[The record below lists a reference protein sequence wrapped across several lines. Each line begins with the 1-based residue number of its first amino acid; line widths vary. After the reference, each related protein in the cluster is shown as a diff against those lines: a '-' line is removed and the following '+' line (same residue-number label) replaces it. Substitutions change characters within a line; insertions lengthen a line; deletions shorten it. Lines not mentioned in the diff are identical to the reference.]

1 MQIQQTKMNRE
12 PIANLIELKEYI
24 LNDVSNRQV
33 SEKDVEDEFKRLD
46 QEGRLIYIK
55 NVLSLDGF
63 KEVYAFYLHD
73 RKDQIDNWYQN
84 FVSCKDI
91 STIIRHHRRKE
102 YIRKQIGL
110 IESYLDLF
118 SDDSEKKTSQGVN
131 MMIMKLYK
139 RLKGEQESADI
150 KLSNLKDGRFIA

>member
-1 MQIQQTKMNRE
+1 M
-12 PIANLIELKEYI
+12 
-24 LNDVSNRQV
+24 
-33 SEKDVEDEFKRLD
+33 EDEFKKLD
-46 QEGRLIYIK
+46 REGRLIYIK

-63 KEVYAFYLHD
+63 KEVYAFYLND
-73 RKDQIDNWYQN
+73 NNDQEDKWYRN
-84 FVSCKDI
+84 YVSCKDI
-91 STIIRHHRRKE
+91 STIIHHQRRKE

-139 RLKGEQESADI
+139 RLKGEQESADR